1 MIESGVIT
9 FGTKARKRAA
19 ARTPRRHPARIARQV
34 ALAHALQRRVDDG
47 EFADYADM
55 ARALGFTRARVTQ
68 IMDLLLLAPD
78 IQDEILHIEV
88 ARGAQPL
95 SERALR
101 EGVLRS
107 LDWAEQRRCWR
118 GLSRSALART
128 IADVGAHPRSKLPRR
143 SQLPDQPPSRS

>member
-19 ARTPRRHPARIARQV
+19 ARTPRRYPARIARQL

-55 ARALGFTRARVTQ
+55 ARALGFTRARITQ
-68 IMDLLLLAPD
+68 IMDLLLLAPG
-78 IQDEILHIEV
+78 IQEEILFLEIV
-88 ARGAQPL
+88 PGVQPI

-101 EGVLRS
+101 DRLRGA
-107 LDWAEQRRCWR
+107 LDWAEQVRRWR
-118 GLSRSALART
+118 MLYTHART
-128 IADVGAHPRSKLPRR
+128 P
-143 SQLPDQPPSRS
+143 